1 MSNNNINLEQI
12 RFPKDFRPI
21 FEFPPPV
28 SKNNSQTQISKNK
41 NEIYVAIPC
50 GKKAHLWFS
59 NDGNENGCFLIN
71 HQALKLSK
79 IHTAATDQK
88 RDQHENEIQKISI
101 GYGIE
106 DNAYFHGTLISGT
119 LVYPPNSRQQGENEY
134 FVADDMLYHKGL
146 SLTKFTFCE
155 RLEYLVSFMKKKSAS
170 HPIQYDLDGKQI
182 KQKKCNLVL
191 AYMRGKNE
199 KTVTPRYVIHH
210 WQSRVF
216 DDCQPYQYL
225 RAEPQAPP
233 PPIHSPIQSQTQS
246 QTHSQTQNRPP
257 PPPIQNHRPSSIH
270 NEKVIFKVVPENNWD
285 VYSLYAIDEHQNP
298 VLYGNA
304 GIFSYETSQMLN
316 HHFTK
321 KFPKTLDEIEES
333 DDEEDETETE
343 TKTKT
348 ENLFECVFS
357 AKFRKWVPISLHTQN
372 KKPVSIHLLNLN
384 NTSSI
389 KPQNQTQKYSDRP
402 RHKSHARI

>member
-1 MSNNNINLEQI
+1 MSNNNNINLEQI

-28 SKNNSQTQISKNK
+28 SKNNSQTQSQNSKNK

-50 GKKAHLWFS
+50 GKKAYLWFS

-79 IHTAATDQK
+79 FIKPIDQK
-88 RDQHENEIQKISI
+88 QHENEIQKIYI
-101 GYGIE
+101 GHAPE
-106 DNAYFHGTLISGT
+106 DSTYFHGTLISGT

-146 SLTKFTFCE
+146 SLTKFSFCE
-155 RLEYLVSFMKKKSAS
+155 RLEYLVSFMKKNTAS
-170 HPIQYDLDGKQI
+170 YPNQYDHDGKQI

-216 DDCQPYQYL
+216 DECQPYQYL
-225 RAEPQAPP
+225 RAEPIPSLPP
-233 PPIHSPIQSQTQS
+233 THSQTN
-246 QTHSQTQNRPP
+246 SQTQNRPP
-257 PPPIQNHRPSSIH
+257 PPTQSQTQNHRQSSSSIY

-285 VYSLYAIDEHQNP
+285 VYSLYAIDENQCE

-333 DDEEDETETE
+333 DEEDDDDKETR
-343 TKTKT
+343 T
-348 ENLFECVFS
+348 ENQNKTYHLFECVFS
-357 AKFRKWVPISLHTQN
+357 AKFRKWVPISPTTTN
-372 KKPVSIHLLNLN
+372 KKPVSIHLLNPN
-384 NTSSI
+384 NTMTT
-389 KPQNQTQKYSDRP
+389 KTQNQKSRYPDNP

>member
-28 SKNNSQTQISKNK
+28 SKNNSQTQSQISKNK

-79 IHTAATDQK
+79 PIITSDPK

-106 DNAYFHGTLISGT
+106 DNTYFHGTLISGT

-134 FVADDMLYHKGL
+134 FVADDLLYHKGL
-146 SLTKFTFCE
+146 SLTKFSFCE
-155 RLEYLVSFMKKKSAS
+155 RLEYLVSFMKKNTAS
-170 HPIQYDLDGKQI
+170 HPVSNQYDLDGKQI

-216 DDCQPYQYL
+216 DECQPYQYL
-225 RAEPQAPP
+225 RAEPQTPP
-233 PPIHSPIQSQTQS
+233 PTQPQTQS
-246 QTHSQTQNRPP
+246 QT
-257 PPPIQNHRPSSIH
+257 QNHRSSSSIY

-285 VYSLYAIDEHQNP
+285 VYSLYATDENQRE

-333 DDEEDETETE
+333 DDEEQE
-343 TKTKT
+343 TKTETRT

-357 AKFRKWVPISLHTQN
+357 AKFRKWVPISPTTTN
-372 KKPVSIHLLNLN
+372 KKPVSIHLLNN
-384 NTSSI
+384 NTMT
-389 KPQNQTQKYSDRP
+389 KTQNQNQHP

>member
-1 MSNNNINLEQI
+1 MSVHIEQI
-12 RFPKDFRPI
+12 HFPKDFRPI

-28 SKNNSQTQISKNK
+28 SKNNSQTQSQNSKNK

-50 GKKAHLWFS
+50 GKKAYLWFS
-59 NDGNENGCFLIN
+59 NDGNENGCFLIHN
-71 HQALKLSK
+71 QALKLSK
-79 IHTAATDQK
+79 IISDPTKKQT
-88 RDQHENEIQKISI
+88 ENEIQKIDI
-101 GYGIE
+101 GYVSE
-106 DNAYFHGTLISGT
+106 DISYFHGTLISGT
-119 LVYPPNSRQQGENEY
+119 LVYPPNSRNQGENEY

-155 RLEYLVSFMKKKSAS
+155 RLEYLVSFMKKKTAS
-170 HPIQYDLDGKQI
+170 QPPHTNYDHDGKPI

-199 KTVTPRYVIHH
+199 NTIIPRYVIHH

-216 DDCQPYQYL
+216 DECQPHQYL
-225 RAEPQAPP
+225 RSE
-233 PPIHSPIQSQTQS
+233 PIQLLSIQPQTNS
-246 QTHSQTQNRPP
+246 HTNSHT
-257 PPPIQNHRPSSIH
+257 QNHRQSSSSSIY
-270 NEKVIFKVVPENNWD
+270 NEKVVFKVVPENNWD
-285 VYSLYAIDEHQNP
+285 VYSLYALDENQNP

-333 DDEEDETETE
+333 DDEDDETETE
-343 TKTKT
+343 KETHKENQTH
-348 ENLFECVFS
+348 NLFECVFS
-357 AKFRKWVPISLHTQN
+357 AKFRKWVPISPITQN
-372 KKPVSIHLLNLN
+372 KKPVSIHLLNPI
-384 NTSSI
+384 TTT
-389 KPQNQTQKYSDRP
+389 KTQNQTPKPKYSDNP

>member
-28 SKNNSQTQISKNK
+28 SKNNSQTQSQISKNK

-79 IHTAATDQK
+79 PLITSDPK

-101 GYGIE
+101 GYCVE
-106 DNAYFHGTLISGT
+106 DSTYFHGTLISGT

-134 FVADDMLYHKGL
+134 FVADDLLYHKGL
-146 SLTKFTFCE
+146 SLTKFSFCE
-155 RLEYLVSFMKKKSAS
+155 RLEYLVSFMKKNTAS
-170 HPIQYDLDGKQI
+170 HPVSNQYDLDGKQI

-199 KTVTPRYVIHH
+199 KTVTPRYVVHH

-216 DDCQPYQYL
+216 DECQPYQYL
-225 RAEPQAPP
+225 RAEPQTPP
-233 PPIHSPIQSQTQS
+233 PTQP
-246 QTHSQTQNRPP
+246 QTQNRPP
-257 PPPIQNHRPSSIH
+257 PPTQPQTQNHRSSSSIY

-285 VYSLYAIDEHQNP
+285 VYSLYATDENQRE

-333 DDEEDETETE
+333 DDDEERETKTE
-343 TKTKT
+343 TKIKTKT
-348 ENLFECVFS
+348 ETRTEIENLFECVFS
-357 AKFRKWVPISLHTQN
+357 AKFRKWVPISPTTTN
-372 KKPVSIHLLNLN
+372 KKPVSIHLLNPN
-384 NTSSI
+384 NTMTTKTQTS
-389 KPQNQTQKYSDRP
+389 NQHP

>member
-1 MSNNNINLEQI
+1 MSNLNLEQI

-28 SKNNSQTQISKNK
+28 SKNNSQTQSQISKNK

-59 NDGNENGCFLIN
+59 NDGNENGCFLIH
-71 HQALKLSK
+71 HQVLKLNK
-79 IHTAATDQK
+79 IIQNPTKKQE
-88 RDQHENEIQKISI
+88 ENEIQKIDI

-106 DNAYFHGTLISGT
+106 DNTYFHGTLISGT
-119 LVYPPNSRQQGENEY
+119 LVYPPNSRQQGENEF

-155 RLEYLVSFMKKKSAS
+155 RLEYLVSFMKKKSAPQ
-170 HPIQYDLDGKQI
+170 PITNEYDLDGKQI

-199 KTVTPRYVIHH
+199 KTIPPRYVIHH

-216 DDCQPYQYL
+216 NDCQPYQYL
-225 RAEPQAPP
+225 RTEPQAFPP
-233 PPIHSPIQSQTQS
+233 THS
-246 QTHSQTQNRPP
+246 QTHSQTQNPP
-257 PPPIQNHRPSSIH
+257 PLPPPIQNHRSSSIH
-270 NEKVIFKVVPENNWD
+270 NEKVIFKIVPENNWD

-343 TKTKT
+343 TKT

>member
-1 MSNNNINLEQI
+1 MSNNINLEQI

-28 SKNNSQTQISKNK
+28 SKNNSQTQSQISKNK

-71 HQALKLSK
+71 HQALKLNKPLITS
-79 IHTAATDQK
+79 DPK

-106 DNAYFHGTLISGT
+106 DNTYFHGTLISGT
-119 LVYPPNSRQQGENEY
+119 LVYPPNSRQQCENEY

-155 RLEYLVSFMKKKSAS
+155 RLEYLVSFMKKKTES
-170 HPIQYDLDGKQI
+170 HTISNQYDLDGKQI

-225 RAEPQAPP
+225 RAEPQASTPT
-233 PPIHSPIQSQTQS
+233 QSQTQS
-246 QTHSQTQNRPP
+246 QIHSQIKPP
-257 PPPIQNHRPSSIH
+257 SLPPIQAQTQNHRPSSIY
-270 NEKVIFKVVPENNWD
+270 NEKVVFKIVPENNWD

-333 DDEEDETETE
+333 DDDEEETE
-343 TKTKT
+343 TKTET
-348 ENLFECVFS
+348 DNLFECVFS
-357 AKFRKWVPISLHTQN
+357 AKFRKWVPITQSN

-384 NTSSI
+384 HTATI
-389 KPQNQTQKYSDRP
+389 KTQNQKSRFPDRP

>member
-1 MSNNNINLEQI
+1 MSNNNLNLEQI

-28 SKNNSQTQISKNK
+28 SKNNSQTQSQISKNK
-41 NEIYVAIPC
+41 TEIYVAIPC
-50 GKKAHLWFS
+50 GKKAQLWFS
-59 NDGNENGCFLIN
+59 NDGNENGCFLIHN
-71 HQALKLSK
+71 QALKLNK
-79 IHTAATDQK
+79 IIPDPAKKQE
-88 RDQHENEIQKISI
+88 ENEIQKIDI
-101 GYGIE
+101 GHAPE
-106 DNAYFHGTLISGT
+106 DSTYFHGTLISGT
-119 LVYPPNSRQQGENEY
+119 LVYPPNSRHQGENEY

-155 RLEYLVSFMKKKSAS
+155 RLEYLVSFMKKKTAS
-170 HPIQYDLDGKQI
+170 YPTSNQYEHNDKQI

-199 KTVTPRYVIHH
+199 KTIIPRYVIHH

-216 DDCQPYQYL
+216 DECQPYQYL
-225 RAEPQAPP
+225 RAEPPP
-233 PPIHSPIQSQTQS
+233 

-257 PPPIQNHRPSSIH
+257 PPTTSQTNSQTQNHRQSSSSSIY

-285 VYSLYAIDEHQNP
+285 VYSLYAIDENQRE

-333 DDEEDETETE
+333 DDEDDE
-343 TKTKT
+343 TKTEKET
-348 ENLFECVFS
+348 HKENQTHHLFECVFS
-357 AKFRKWVPISLHTQN
+357 AKFRKWVPIYPVAQN
-372 KKPVSIHLLNLN
+372 KKPVSIHLLNPN
-384 NTSSI
+384 NTMT
-389 KPQNQTQKYSDRP
+389 KTQNQKSRYSDHP
-402 RHKSHARI
+402 RHKYHTKI